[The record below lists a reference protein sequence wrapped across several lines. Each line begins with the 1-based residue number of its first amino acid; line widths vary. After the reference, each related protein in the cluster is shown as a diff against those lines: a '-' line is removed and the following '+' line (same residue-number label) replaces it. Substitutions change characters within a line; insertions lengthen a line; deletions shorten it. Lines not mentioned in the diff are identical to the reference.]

1 MYFQPTKCSNLRIS
15 RKRISSYRS
24 YSINGIDVEVVST
37 EKDLGVVIVN
47 DTSWE
52 DHVLMIVAKA
62 NRLLGFMRRSCAV
75 FLSSVALSYGHL
87 SLLSAIYSKKK

>member
-1 MYFQPTKCSNLRIS
+1 MSP
-15 RKRISSYRS
+15 YRS
-24 YSINGIDVEVVST
+24 YSTNGINVEVVST

-52 DHVLMIVAKA
+52 DHELMIVAKA

-87 SLLSAIYSKKK
+87 SLLSAIYS